1 MSPVLLR
8 GVALCRKY
16 PMATAL
22 DGVSLDLAPGRLVAL
37 VGASG
42 SGKSTLARCLA
53 GLEPPDSGMVQWQ
66 GNPLASLSRDGRRQF
81 RRQVQLV
88 MQDASAALNPRW
100 NGLNLVREPLELL
113 RKDLPRAQRER
124 CARQW
129 LERVGLPADTVA
141 RMPGELSGGQRQ
153 RLLLARAM
161 TLSPRILL
169 LDEPLTGL
177 DTPVQAAF
185 LELLL
190 SLRKEQELGCLLVT
204 HSIAVALS
212 IADEVAVMHQGQME
226 ERCPAHSFA
235 ALARHPHARSLLDAA
250 RERSDA
256 ISQIPYINPPAGAP
270 L

>member
-8 GVALCRKY
+8 GVTLHKKY

-22 DGVSLDLAPGRLVAL
+22 DGVSLDLAAGRLVAL

-53 GLEPPDSGMVQWQ
+53 GLESPDSGTVQWQ
-66 GNPLASLSRDGRRQF
+66 GDPIASLSRDGRRQF
-81 RRQVQLV
+81 HRQVQLV
-88 MQDASAALNPRW
+88 MQDASAALNPHW
-100 NGLNLVREPLELL
+100 NGLDLVTEPLELL
-113 RKDLPRAQRER
+113 RKDLPRAHRER

-129 LERVGLPADTVA
+129 LERVGLPDDAAVRT
-141 RMPGELSGGQRQ
+141 PGELSGGQRQ

-161 TLSPRILL
+161 TLDPRILL

-185 LELLL
+185 LDLLL
-190 SLRKEQELGCLLVT
+190 SLRKHQELGCLLVT

-212 IADEVAVMHQGQME
+212 VADEVAVMHQGKIE
-226 ERCPAHSFA
+226 ERGPARDFPAIAQRLHT
-235 ALARHPHARSLLDAA
+235 RNLLEAA
-250 RERSDA
+250 RERSNA